1 MIAVIRDSPLWLFCY
16 WQKPVKRRLDRSGQ
30 NRNFIIMFK
39 EQSWF
44 VLFPVNGKNRIHAGD
59 NRIITGY
66 YTTAA
71 IQIPIVLRHTDIPCL
86 RPAVSSLG
94 ACPTPAR

>member
-1 MIAVIRDSPLWLFCY
+1 MIAVICGALWWLFCY
-16 WQKPVKRRLDRSGQ
+16 WEKPVKCRLCQSGQ
-30 NRNFIIMFK
+30 NRNFIIVFK

-44 VLFPVNGKNRIHAGD
+44 VLFPVNGKNQIHAGD
-59 NRIITGY
+59 NRIITGC

-71 IQIPIVLRHTDIPCL
+71 IQIPIVLRHTEIPCL